1 MVGVGDRRQEARAA
15 AIGFRHHQAGALG
28 ALADEGEPAAVGRP
42 ARAVGSA
49 RQRVA
54 APGLQVEDGDHRVG
68 PAGRVVVHHGVG
80 DPRAVG
86 RDLDVAHR
94 AEREQVFRRQSA
106 GGLAAERRQR
116 QRRQQQRGKSS
127 DHAGEYSGGP
137 VTGRPV
143 AAGPWRAGRAARKPR
158 GTATPAGAAAARGRG
173 HWIQS
178 VGMGGVGTEVVVVLV
193 LLLANG
199 VFAMSE
205 ISIVAARKVRL
216 QQRADDGD
224 RMAKAA
230 LALANAPSQFLS
242 TVQIGISLVGVLAGA
257 YGGATIAKSLQARLE
272 QIPSVAPYAEGLAL
286 GLVVAVIT
294 YLSLIIGELVPKRIG
309 LNHPETIASWVAIP
323 MMGLARIGAPLV
335 ALLTGSTNLV
345 LRIFGIKGQID
356 PHLTE
361 DEIRAVISQGA
372 ESGALESEE
381 ESLVQR
387 VFRVGDQRV
396 GAIMTPRLD
405 IEWVDVNATDDE
417 LREFLGG
424 HSHGQFVV
432 CKASLD
438 NVLGTVRAADLLTM
452 AMKGAP
458 INLKALVQE
467 PLFVPDS
474 MGIFKLLEALKAS
487 HRHMAIVLDE
497 FGAVEGLVTVTDL
510 LEAFVGSLPT
520 DRADERAIVA
530 RPDGS
535 WLVDG
540 ATPIDDV
547 VSDLGLDELPED
559 EAGAYHT
566 LGGFV
571 MARLGRI
578 PRTADSFEW
587 SGMRFEVVDMDGRRI
602 DKVLVNR
609 LAPAEA
615 AIGEVS
621 D

>member
-1 MVGVGDRRQEARAA
+1 
-15 AIGFRHHQAGALG
+15 
-28 ALADEGEPAAVGRP
+28 
-42 ARAVGSA
+42 
-49 RQRVA
+49 
-54 APGLQVEDGDHRVG
+54 
-68 PAGRVVVHHGVG
+68 
-80 DPRAVG
+80 
-86 RDLDVAHR
+86 
-94 AEREQVFRRQSA
+94 
-106 GGLAAERRQR
+106 
-116 QRRQQQRGKSS
+116 
-127 DHAGEYSGGP
+127 
-137 VTGRPV
+137 
-143 AAGPWRAGRAARKPR
+143 
-158 GTATPAGAAAARGRG
+158 
-173 HWIQS
+173 
-178 VGMGGVGTEVVVVLV
+178 MGGVGTEIVVVLV

-230 LALANAPSQFLS
+230 LALANSPTTFLS

-257 YGGATIAKSLQARLE
+257 YGGATIAEVLQGRLE
-272 QIPSVAPYAEGLAL
+272 QIPMVAPYAEGLAL

-335 ALLTGSTNLV
+335 TLLTGSTNLV
-345 LRIFGIKGQID
+345 LRVFGIKGHGD

-372 ESGALESEE
+372 ESGALEEDE

-405 IEWVDVNATDDE
+405 IEWVDVSASDDQ

-432 CKASLD
+432 CQESLD
-438 NVLGTVRAADLLTM
+438 NVLGTVRAADLLSM
-452 AMKGAP
+452 AMKDAP
-458 INLKALVQE
+458 ITLKSLIKE

-520 DRADERAIVA
+520 DAAGERAIVMRA
-530 RPDGS
+530 DGS

-540 ATPIDDV
+540 ATPITDV
-547 VSDLGLDELPED
+547 LNDLGLDELPEG
-559 EAGAYHT
+559 EAGTYHT

-578 PRTADSFEW
+578 PRTADAFEW
-587 SGMRFEVVDMDGRRI
+587 GGMRFEVIDMDGRRI

-609 LAPAEA
+609 LTPHAAVVPAA
-615 AIGEVS
+615 G

>member
-1 MVGVGDRRQEARAA
+1 
-15 AIGFRHHQAGALG
+15 
-28 ALADEGEPAAVGRP
+28 
-42 ARAVGSA
+42 
-49 RQRVA
+49 
-54 APGLQVEDGDHRVG
+54 
-68 PAGRVVVHHGVG
+68 
-80 DPRAVG
+80 
-86 RDLDVAHR
+86 
-94 AEREQVFRRQSA
+94 
-106 GGLAAERRQR
+106 
-116 QRRQQQRGKSS
+116 
-127 DHAGEYSGGP
+127 
-137 VTGRPV
+137 
-143 AAGPWRAGRAARKPR
+143 
-158 GTATPAGAAAARGRG
+158 
-173 HWIQS
+173 
-178 VGMGGVGTEVVVVLV
+178 MGGVGTEIVVVLV

-199 VFAMSE
+199 LFAMSE

-224 RMAKAA
+224 RMANAA
-230 LALANAPSQFLS
+230 LALAQSPTTFLS

-257 YGGATIAKSLQARLE
+257 YGGANIAESLQVRLE
-272 QIPSVAPYAEGLAL
+272 QIPEVAPYAEGVAL
-286 GLVVAVIT
+286 GVVVAAIT
-294 YLSLIIGELVPKRIG
+294 YLSLVIGELVPKRIG

-345 LRIFGIKGQID
+345 LRIFGIKGDVD

-372 ESGALESEE
+372 ESGALEEDE

-405 IEWVDVNATDDE
+405 IEWVDVNATDDQ

-432 CKASLD
+432 CQGSLD

-452 AMKGAP
+452 AMKGGP
-458 INLKALVQE
+458 ITLKTLIKE

-520 DRADERAIVA
+520 DAAGERAIIV
-530 RPDGS
+530 RGDGS

-540 ATPIDDV
+540 ATPITDV
-547 VSDLGLDELPED
+547 LNDLGLDELPQG
-559 EAGAYHT
+559 EAGTYHT

-578 PRTADSFEW
+578 PHTADAFDW
-587 SGMRFEVVDMDGRRI
+587 GGMRFEVIDMDGRRI

-609 LAPAEA
+609 LTPNEPVVADARE
-615 AIGEVS
+615 
-621 D
+621 